1 MNAIILNGFG
11 GVDQFVFSELP
22 IPAIG
27 ATEVLVRVKAI
38 SINPVDVKTRIGKG
52 IAGRIKNEHP
62 LILGWDISGIVTA
75 VGRGVNTFSVG
86 DEVFGMVNFPG
97 HGKAYAEYVAVP
109 ASQLALKPATIR
121 HEQAAAATLA
131 ALTAYQDLTQHAT
144 IRPGQRVLVHAA
156 SGGVGHFAI
165 QLAKHLGAYV
175 IGTSSA
181 ANRDFVMH
189 LGADQHID
197 YRSERFEDVVYD
209 LDFVLDT
216 IGGDLINRSL
226 DVVKP
231 GGTLISI
238 PTGLHDS
245 ANEKA
250 KAKGVHSFFTMVQS
264 NGNDMHALA
273 KLMQQGILKPHVSQT
288 FPFSEMAEAHKQ
300 VESGR
305 TVGKVVVTL

>member
-1 MNAIILNGFG
+1 MNAIVLNGFG
-11 GVDQFVFSELP
+11 GVDQLVPTELP
-22 IPAIG
+22 IPIIG
-27 ATEVLVRVKAI
+27 SDDVLVRVKAI
-38 SINPVDVKTRIGKG
+38 SINPVDVKTRSGKG

-75 VGRGVNTFSVG
+75 VGASVNTFSVG
-86 DEVFGMVNFPG
+86 DAVFGMINFPG
-97 HGKAYAEYVAVP
+97 HGKAYAEYVAAP
-109 ASQLALKPATIR
+109 ASQLALKPTNIT
-121 HEQAAAATLA
+121 HEQAAATTLA

-144 IRPGQRVLVHAA
+144 LHAGQRILIQAA
-156 SGGVGHFAI
+156 SGGVGHFAV

-181 ANRDFVMH
+181 ANKDFVMS
-189 LGADQHID
+189 LGTDQHID
-197 YRSERFEDVVYD
+197 YRSERFEDLVHD

-216 IGGDLINRSL
+216 IGGDIIDRSL

-238 PTGLHDS
+238 PTGLHES

-250 KAKGVHSFFTMVQS
+250 KIKEVHSFFAMVQS
-264 NGNDMHALA
+264 NGNDMTAIAELI
-273 KLMQQGILKPHVSQT
+273 QQGVLKPHVSQS
-288 FPFSEMAEAHKQ
+288 FPFADLAEAHKQ